1 MNKIKV
7 LDTHLTNMIAAGEVV
22 ERPAGIIKELVENSI
37 DANATSVEV
46 RIVEGGMGLIEV
58 SDNGDGM
65 SGSDLSRAFERH
77 STSKIKSV
85 LDLNAI
91 SSFGFRGEALPSIA
105 SVSHVEAITHD
116 GEEGNRIII
125 DNGVKKINERAA
137 RNKGTTIS
145 VSNLFLKTPARL
157 KHIKNIHYETSIIL
171 DTIQK
176 FAMGNP
182 HIAFT
187 LYNEDKVSFRSY
199 GRNDIADVFHRVYGA
214 HVTQDTECFKAENYD
229 FKIDGIMALPQHN
242 RANRYSIW
250 LYINNRMIRFPK
262 IQKAIVDAYRRH
274 MPQDRYPIVVMN
286 IHVDPQL
293 VDVNVHPSKWEI
305 RLSKDNVLIE
315 LIQDC
320 FENILGTNM
329 RPQRI
334 SFPEP
339 KPIPVQTDLKEA
351 LLDDIVPNFEPLIE
365 EPKKIYQTDFSY
377 DELPLSDYKPRVSDP
392 RESTDDVDEKI
403 EPLTVLSQLSGC
415 YILAQGDQGLYIID
429 QHAAMERVRYE
440 YYQKKMLNRNNPTQD
455 FLIPLIIEG
464 RKTIIGRVDEINK
477 ILQEFQ
483 LELEVFGDD
492 AFVLRSTP
500 LWIEENVVA
509 EFINE
514 VLDMFEAERII
525 REEDLRRNV
534 LATLACHSSVR
545 FNEFM
550 SMDEM
555 IELVRQLR
563 ACKQPFNCPHGRP
576 TFITV
581 EHKQLIK
588 EFKR

>member
-37 DANATSVEV
+37 DANATSIEV

-58 SDNGDGM
+58 SDNGEGM
-65 SGSDLSRAFERH
+65 SGEDLSQAFERH

-85 LDLNAI
+85 LDLNTI

-105 SVSHVEAITHD
+105 SVSHVEAISND
-116 GEEGNRIII
+116 GVEGHRMII
-125 DNGVKKINERAA
+125 DNGVKKVKERAA
-137 RNKGTTIS
+137 RNQGTTIS
-145 VSNLFLKTPARL
+145 VSSLFLKTPARL
-157 KHIKNIHYETSIIL
+157 KHIKNVHYETSIVL

-182 HIAFT
+182 QISFT

-199 GRNDIADVFHRVYGA
+199 GRNDLADVFHRVYGA
-214 HVTQDTECFKAENYD
+214 QVTQDTQLFSAENYD

-262 IQKAIVDAYRRH
+262 IQKAIVDGYRRH
-274 MPQDRYPIVVMN
+274 MPTDRYPIVVMN

-305 RLSKDNVLIE
+305 RLSKDNVLVE

-320 FENILGTNM
+320 FSSILDKNM
-329 RPQRI
+329 RPQRVT
-334 SFPEP
+334 FPSP
-339 KPIPVQTDLKEA
+339 VPVQTDIKEA
-351 LLDDIVPNFEPLIE
+351 LLGEPMPRFEPLIE
-365 EPKKIYQTDFSY
+365 EPKKIYVTDYMPDS
-377 DELPLSDYKPRVSDP
+377 LPISDFKPREIGP
-392 RESTDDVDEKI
+392 QLESEKI
-403 EPLTVLSQLSGC
+403 EPLTVLSQMSGC

-440 YYQKKMLNRNNPTQD
+440 YYQNKMLNQNNPTQD

-464 RKTIIGRVDEINK
+464 RKPIIGRVNEINQ
-477 ILQEFQ
+477 ILKEFQ
-483 LELEVFGDD
+483 LELEVFGED

-500 LWIEENVVA
+500 LWIEEKVVS
-509 EFINE
+509 EFIHE
-514 VLDMFEAERII
+514 VLDMFEDERTI

-545 FNEFM
+545 FNEYM

-555 IELVRQLR
+555 TELVRQLR
-563 ACKQPFNCPHGRP
+563 ACEQPFNCPHGRP